1 MFNKV
6 VILGNLTREIEM
18 KFTPSGLAVA
28 NTAIASTKKF
38 KAQDGTQK
46 EEVMFID
53 IAFFGRTAEVAQQ
66 YLRRGSKVLVEGRLK
81 FDQWTDQNG
90 QKRSKHSVSV
100 ETMQMLDSK
109 GSAQSSNT
117 NQPAQSNSSQT
128 SKEST
133 PTHDKDNPFS
143 DEIENED
150 MPF

>member
-6 VILGNLTREIEM
+6 VIVGNLTRDIEM

-100 ETMQMLDSK
+100 ESMQMLDSK
-109 GSAQSSNT
+109 SSGPTTT
-117 NQPAQSNSSQT
+117 NEQPAKTNTQAMPP
-128 SKEST
+128 KVD
-133 PTHDKDNPFS
+133 DKDNPFS
-143 DEIENED
+143 DEIENGNI
-150 MPF
+150 PF